1 MKTATTLA
9 LCLIMLVGCTP
20 NADTSQK
27 PAAADNA
34 ATVIRVNVL
43 GTKMQPDPVETRI
56 RELEKAG
63 KLKVWGVRES
73 WPLQFDI
80 EGSAPTIAEVQGL
93 TKTP

>member
-1 MKTATTLA
+1 MKTITTLT
-9 LCLIMLVGCTP
+9 LCLAMLGGCASSSDANP
-20 NADTSQK
+20 K
-27 PAAADNA
+27 PTADNTT
-34 ATVIRVNVL
+34 TVIRVKVL

-56 RELEKAG
+56 RELEKDG

-93 TKTP
+93 NKTP